1 VLEIQVAEADFFDEE
16 LDQFIKRPS
25 TTLRFE
31 HSLVSVS
38 KWESVFEKPFLA
50 DEPKNREQTLAYVRM
65 MCLDEKI
72 APEVFSQLSPAHYDA
87 INAYINAKMTATTIN
102 ERPGS
107 RPGFRETITS
117 ELIYY
122 WMVSYNIPFECETWH
137 LNRLIMLI
145 RVCNHKQAPA
155 KKMGRQEAAQQRHEL
170 NAQRRARLGTKG

>member
-1 VLEIQVAEADFFDEE
+1 VLEIQLEAADFFDEDHE
-16 LDQFIKRPS
+16 EFIDSPPA
-25 TTLRFE
+25 TLRFE

-50 DEPKNREQTLAYVRM
+50 DEPKTAEETLAYVRM
-65 MCLDEKI
+65 MCLDDKI
-72 APEVFSQLSPAHYDA
+72 PPEVFSQLSSKHYDV